1 MKKTVKFHYESMKE
15 DYNRLMSAM
24 SKFHERG
31 LEIGSIICTGE
42 DAVYIQK
49 INRKYFFEGLK
60 GKISDRIM
68 DMLID
73 KLQKELEESSRKPD
87 VFPDI
92 IKVSGKAK
100 DGCITLVDRQ

>member
-24 SKFHERG
+24 SKFRERG
-31 LEIGSIICTGE
+31 LEVGSIICTGE
-42 DAVYIQK
+42 DAGYIQK

-60 GKISDRIM
+60 GKISDRM
-68 DMLID
+68 DVLID
-73 KLQKELEESSRKPD
+73 KLQKALEESSRKPD
-87 VFPDI
+87 FFPDI

-100 DGCITLVDRQ
+100 EGCITLVDRQ

>member
-24 SKFHERG
+24 SKFSERG
-31 LEIGSIICTGE
+31 LEVGSIICTGE
-42 DAVYIQK
+42 DAGYIQK
-49 INRKYFFEGLK
+49 INRKYLLEGLK
-60 GKISDRIM
+60 GKISDRM
-68 DMLID
+68 DVLID
-73 KLQKELEESSRKPD
+73 KLRKKLEESSRKPD

-100 DGCITLVDRQ
+100 EGSITLIDRQ